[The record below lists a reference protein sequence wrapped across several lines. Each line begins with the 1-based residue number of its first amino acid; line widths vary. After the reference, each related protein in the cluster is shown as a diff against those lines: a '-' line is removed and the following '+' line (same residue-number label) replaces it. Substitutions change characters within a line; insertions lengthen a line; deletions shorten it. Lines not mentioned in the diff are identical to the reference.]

1 MKKNHRKLIG
11 VVILIVILLILLNP
25 DLLFFLSSSVRS
37 EIKAEIANTFG
48 SSLST
53 SIILSVPKLIS
64 LIIMI
69 IGLFLVTYLIRWL
82 LSRSQKQTP
91 HQKTIAGLLSSII
104 KYAAVII
111 AIVWGLSILGVN
123 VTAILA
129 SLGIIGLIIGFGAQ
143 SLIEDIITGIF
154 IIFEGSYEVGDI
166 IILDDFRGTVKNI
179 EVRTTTIEDDG
190 GNFKI
195 VNNSD
200 IRNFQNRSR
209 CDSYAVCDIKIPY
222 DVDPQEVV
230 KVLTPAYKKM
240 MEKYPGLFT
249 EVPSDNG
256 VQSFTDTGY
265 VIRCWGIV
273 KENLVFKAT
282 RILNEE
288 TMMALKEKGINIPS
302 ISPLLNKL
310 NH

>member
-11 VVILIVILLILLNP
+11 IVILIVILLILLNP
-25 DLLFFLSSSVRS
+25 DLLFFLSPEVRAD
-37 EIKAEIANTFG
+37 IKAEIANTFG
-48 SSLST
+48 SSLSY
-53 SIILSVPKLIS
+53 SFILSVPKIIS
-64 LIIMI
+64 VIIMI

-82 LSRSQKQTP
+82 LNKSQKKTP
-91 HQKTIAGLLSSII
+91 HQKTIAGLLSSIV
-104 KYAAVII
+104 KYAAVIVG
-111 AIVWGLSILGVN
+111 IVWGLSILGVN

-166 IILDDFRGTVKNI
+166 IILDDFRGTVRKI

-209 CDSYAVCDIKIPY
+209 SDSYAVCDIRIPY
-222 DVDPQEVV
+222 DVDPKEVA
-230 KVLTPAYKKM
+230 KVLAPAYQKM
-240 MEKYPGLFT
+240 MEKYPGMFT
-249 EVPSDNG
+249 VVPTYNG
-256 VQSFTDTGY
+256 VQSFADTGY
-265 VIRCWGIV
+265 VVRCWGIV
-273 KENLVFKAT
+273 KEDIVFKAT

-288 TMMALKEKGINIPS
+288 TMMALKEKGINVPS
-302 ISPLLNKL
+302 ISPLLDELK
-310 NH
+310 H